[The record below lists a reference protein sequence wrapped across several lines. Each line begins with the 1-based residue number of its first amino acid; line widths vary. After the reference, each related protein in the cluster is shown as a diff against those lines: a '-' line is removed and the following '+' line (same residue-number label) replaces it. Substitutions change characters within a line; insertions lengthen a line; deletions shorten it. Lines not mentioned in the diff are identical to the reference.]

1 MSLQEHMQIFT
12 LYLVRNTLAG
22 YFTRKEIA
30 SLRFLK
36 RFQQLNPHLDQ
47 SGARAQQEALPG
59 SPPFMFH
66 LMLQS
71 SQGWVKYLLCS
82 FFFFP
87 SKEIK
92 NKKIWKK
99 KQKFKSQKS
108 NFNYCM

>member
-1 MSLQEHMQIFT
+1 MSLQEQIFT
-12 LYLVRNTLAG
+12 LYLVLNTLAG
-22 YFTRKEIA
+22 RYTRKEIA
-30 SLRFLK
+30 SLCFLK

-47 SGARAQQEALPG
+47 SRVRAQQEALPG
-59 SPPFMFH
+59 SPPFMLH

-71 SQGWVKYLLCS
+71 SQGWVKYLLRS

-92 NKKIWKK
+92 NKKLQKK
-99 KQKFKSQKS
+99 KFKSQKS

>member
-1 MSLQEHMQIFT
+1 MTKPQLRVFLHNPFKNEFARANIYPLSGSEHISGP
-12 LYLVRNTLAG
+12 Y
-22 YFTRKEIA
+22 TRKEIA

-47 SGARAQQEALPG
+47 SRVRAQQEALPG
-59 SPPFMFH
+59 SPPFMLH

-71 SQGWVKYLLCS
+71 SQGWVKYLLRS

-92 NKKIWKK
+92 NKKLQKK
-99 KQKFKSQKS
+99 K
-108 NFNYCM
+108 N